1 MTRKIWYTKTQA
13 EMAAIEQD
21 LKRYGI
27 EESPDRYGVTTYA
40 IREPYNPELHDHL
53 IDLGFNYDP
62 MAAEF
67 DDGDAENGPGA
78 WWHPPYDQYT
88 ASDEYISIDDG
99 GHVVHRENRDL
110 EFEAWIDE
118 QQAHSA

>member
-1 MTRKIWYTKTQA
+1 MTRKIWYTKAQA
-13 EMAAIEQD
+13 EMSAIEQD

-27 EESPDRYGVTTYA
+27 EESTDRYGVTTYA

-62 MAAEF
+62 MPAEF
-67 DDGDAENGPGA
+67 DDGDPENGPGT
-78 WWHPPYDQYT
+78 WGHPPYDQYT
-88 ASDEYISIDDG
+88 ASDEYICIDEG

-110 EFEAWIDE
+110 EFEVWIDE
-118 QQAHSA
+118 QQAH